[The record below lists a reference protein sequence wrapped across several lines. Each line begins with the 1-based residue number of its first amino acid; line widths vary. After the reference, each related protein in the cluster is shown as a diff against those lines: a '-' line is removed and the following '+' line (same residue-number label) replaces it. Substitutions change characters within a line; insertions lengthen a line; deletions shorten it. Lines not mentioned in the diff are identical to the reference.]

1 MSLPKKSEAYDFYL
15 ALVDVTD
22 SRLFVEDPTIELGD
36 FKVSKDGGAYTNLET
51 LPVVTPSGTFSVK
64 IDLSATEMDAD
75 KVLVQ
80 AQDVND
86 DEWNEVLVFIDVPV
100 GNIDTLVNI
109 EEGDRTETSVRL
121 LINKKGTTIPVLD
134 KDITGSLLESNITVT
149 TREPE

>member
-1 MSLPKKSEAYDFYL
+1 MSLPKKSEAYNFYL

-22 SRLFVEDPTIELGD
+22 SRLFVSDPTIELGD
-36 FKVSKDGGAYTNLET
+36 FKVSKDGGSYVNLEE
-51 LPVVTPSGTFSVK
+51 LPVVTPAGTISVK
-64 IDLSATEMDAD
+64 INLSETEMDAD
-75 KVLVQ
+75 KVLVK
-80 AQDVND
+80 AFDAND

-100 GNIDTLVNI
+100 GNIDTLVDI

-121 LINKKGTTIPVLD
+121 LINKKGTTTPVLD